1 MPTMASA
8 RPLVERKVPSTGERL
23 PVVGLGTWQT
33 FDVGGSAAERAPLS
47 DVLQRFAARGA
58 RVVDSSPMYG
68 RAEAVVGDLAA
79 SRGIRPS
86 LFLATKVWTSGREA
100 GVMQMERSLELLDA
114 EHIDL
119 MQVHNLVDVAT
130 HLETIAA
137 WKADGRVRYA
147 GVTHYVASAFP
158 DLERLLLTR
167 RLDFVQF
174 NYSIGDREAEQ
185 RLLSV
190 AADRG
195 VAVLVNRPFGSGG
208 LFDRVRGK
216 ELPEWAG
223 EAGVASWAQ
232 FFLKYVLG
240 HPAVTCAIPA
250 TSSAKHLDDN
260 LDAGSAPLPD
270 EATRRRMAAYFDAL

>member
-1 MPTMASA
+1 MASD

-79 SRGIRPS
+79 ARGIRRS

-100 GVMQMERSLELLDA
+100 GVMQMERSLELLGA
-114 EHIDL
+114 ERIDL

-158 DLERLLLTR
+158 ELERLLLTR
-167 RLDFVQF
+167 PLDFVQF

-216 ELPEWAG
+216 ELPEWAS